1 MSGPNRHAAFPVWH
15 HPRMSDEMWRPL
27 GVDSGADVAN
37 FDALH
42 DGVPSWMGSAY
53 WAWVLE
59 SITVYRRYSDGSGR
73 VPMLNV
79 DLAERLCQ
87 TLRITL
93 PNLRAS
99 GVNLTTGRNQ
109 LSSAMEALRA
119 HPAPLQVADFLL
131 AHEGNASPENL
142 NALLE
147 RCKSAWQV
155 GSRHGRPGLV
165 RRVPLGV
172 QVAAD
177 SVMARAD
184 RAGQRLATAWEELYG
199 LDPNASAA
207 YGLAIK
213 AVEDAAVPIVS
224 PGNTKATLGTVL
236 ADIEQ
241 QGDWQLPMERE
252 HDRAPSREVLI
263 GMMRLLWHGQ
273 HDRHG
278 GQPSAPGDVSPRE
291 AAVAVSLAV
300 TIVNLFSSGVVA
312 RSRDQDP

>member
-1 MSGPNRHAAFPVWH
+1 MD
-15 HPRMSDEMWRPL
+15 DEMWRPL
-27 GVDSGADVAN
+27 GVDTGPDVAKY
-37 FDALH
+37 DALH
-42 DGVPSWMGSAY
+42 DGIPPWMSAGY

-59 SITVYRRYSDGSGR
+59 RITVHRRYPDGSGR

-79 DLAERLCQ
+79 DLAERMCQ

-93 PNLRAS
+93 PNLRVR
-99 GVNLTTGRNQ
+99 GVHPTTGRDQ
-109 LSSAMEALRA
+109 LNKAMGALRA

-131 AHEGNASPENL
+131 AHERNSSADDL

-147 RCKSAWQV
+147 RSKSAWQV
-155 GSRHGRPGLV
+155 GTRHGRPGLV

-177 SVMARAD
+177 WVMGRAH
-184 RAGQRLATAWEELYG
+184 RAGLRLATAWEALYG
-199 LDPNASAA
+199 LEPNASVA

-213 AVEDAAVPIVS
+213 AVEDAAVPVVS
-224 PGNTKATLGTVL
+224 PENAKATLGTVL

-278 GQPSAPGDVSPRE
+278 GQPSAPGDVSPEE
-291 AAVAVSLAV
+291 ASVAVSLAV

-312 RSRDQDP
+312 RSRVQDS